1 MSGPVAGKFL
11 LEILTKGMY
20 SNPMHIYREY
30 IQNATDAIDAAV
42 QAGLINMT
50 QAVIHITVNAGKS
63 SIVIRDNGTGIPSDV
78 AMTRLLNVGASDK
91 DGIAERGFRGIGRLG
106 GLAYAD
112 EVQFITSA
120 AGESTKTIMI
130 CNCVR
135 MQELLQKSNTET
147 SDVMETFRAIS
158 HFDTQPEEADE
169 HYFEVRLCGVAE
181 DSGLLSED
189 SVKKYLAE
197 TAPVDFDGQK
207 FIQAGKVRDFFE
219 ENGHPITSYK
229 ILWGSR
235 KLPIYKLYS
244 RYLATGKQE
253 RTKNKDGVRDVEFI
267 YEASEDG
274 APLFI
279 GWIAVTDFS
288 GTISDEAVQGIRF
301 RKGNILVGDNTTFA
315 RFFPTTGQEGQRA
328 NRMFA
333 GEIHVLHPGITPNS
347 QRDDFESSP
356 AYTEMKSLLEQWA
369 RQINQTYRRGTSKAN
384 SAVRKLEQINDE
396 QKKLEEQ
403 VSSGAVT
410 SDERREQFAEQ
421 LESIRRRRDAAKKEV
436 ERALERGTFDAERK
450 ETVERA
456 LSQTET
462 ATKKTRSLAT
472 RIINAEYET
481 KYDLDS
487 SYSRDERKL
496 YQRIIEI
503 IDEFFAGDPDAAKA
517 LREKLKAEL
526 RVKKKK

>member
-1 MSGPVAGKFL
+1 MREPVAGKFL

-42 QAGLINMT
+42 KADLIQMP
-50 QAVIHITVNAGKS
+50 QAVIHITVNAGKC
-63 SIVIRDNGTGIPSDV
+63 SIIIRDNGTGIPSDV
-78 AMTRLLNVGASDK
+78 AVTRLLNVGASDK

-120 AGESTKTIMI
+120 AGESTKTIMT

-135 MQELLQKSNTET
+135 MQELLQKNNTET

-158 HFDTQPEEADE
+158 RFETEPEDIDE
-169 HYFEVRLCGVAE
+169 HYFEVRLCGVAK
-181 DSGLLSED
+181 DSGLLNED

-197 TAPVDFDGQK
+197 TAPVDFNGQE
-207 FIQAGKVRDFFE
+207 FIQAGKVRDFFN
-219 ENGHPITSYK
+219 ENGHPISSYK
-229 ILWGSR
+229 ILWGTR
-235 KLPIYKLYS
+235 KLPVYKLYS
-244 RYLATGKQE
+244 RYLTTGKQE
-253 RTKNKDGVRDVEFI
+253 RTKNKDGVRNVEFI
-267 YEASEDG
+267 YEKSEDG
-274 APLFI
+274 TPLFI

-288 GTISDEAVQGIRF
+288 GTIRDEAIQGIRF
-301 RKGNILVGDNTTFA
+301 RKGNILVGDNTTFS

-333 GEIHVLHPGITPNS
+333 GEIHVLHPEITPNS
-347 QRDDFESSP
+347 QRDDFEPSS
-356 AYTEMKSLLEQWA
+356 AYTEMKDLLEKWA
-369 RQINQTYRRGTSKAN
+369 GQINQKYRRGTSNAN
-384 SAVRKLEQINDE
+384 SALRKLEQIIDE

-403 VSSGAVT
+403 VSSGAIT
-410 SDERREQFAEQ
+410 SDERREQLAEQ
-421 LESIRRRRDAAKKEV
+421 SESISRRLDATKKEV
-436 ERALERGTFDAERK
+436 ERALGRGTFDEERK
-450 ETVERA
+450 ETVEKV
-456 LSQTET
+456 LSKTET
-462 ATKKTRSLAT
+462 AAKKTRSLAT
-472 RIINAEYET
+472 KIINAEYGT

-496 YQRIIEI
+496 YQRIIAI
-503 IDEFFAGDPDAAKA
+503 IDEFFAGDLDTAKA

-526 RVKKKK
+526 RVKKK

>member
-1 MSGPVAGKFL
+1 MSEPVAGKFL

-30 IQNATDAIDAAV
+30 IQNATDAIDAVV
-42 QAGLINMT
+42 QAGLIQMP
-50 QAVIHITVNAGKS
+50 QAVIHITVNARKRS
-63 SIVIRDNGTGIPSDV
+63 VTIRDNGTGISSAV
-78 AMTRLLNVGASDK
+78 AETRLLNVGASDK

-112 EVQFITSA
+112 EVRFITSA
-120 AGESTKTIMI
+120 VGESTKTIMI

-147 SDVMETFRAIS
+147 SDVMETFREIS
-158 HFDTQPEEADE
+158 RFERQPEDADE
-169 HYFEVRLCGVAE
+169 HYFEVQLYGVTE

-197 TAPVDFDGQK
+197 TAPVDFNGQE
-207 FIQAGKVRDFFE
+207 FIQASRVRDFFNR
-219 ENGHPITSYK
+219 NGHPITSYK
-229 ILWGSR
+229 ILWGTR

-244 RYLATGKQE
+244 RYLTTGKQE
-253 RTKNKDGVRDVEFI
+253 RTKNKDGVRDVEFVC
-267 YEASEDG
+267 EKSEDG
-274 APLFI
+274 TPLFI

-288 GTISDEAVQGIRF
+288 GTISDEAIQGIRF

-347 QRDDFESSP
+347 QRDDFEAGP
-356 AYTEMKSLLEQWA
+356 AYTEMKNLLNQWA
-369 RQINQTYRRGTSKAN
+369 GQLNRKYRRGTSDAN
-384 SAVRKLEQINDE
+384 SALRRLGQINEE
-396 QKKLEEQ
+396 QKQLEKQ
-403 VSSGAVT
+403 ISSGAIT
-410 SDERREQFAEQ
+410 SDERREQLAEQ
-421 LESIRRRRDAAKKEV
+421 LESISRRRDAEKKKV
-436 ERALERGTFDAERK
+436 ERALERGTFDEERK
-450 ETVERA
+450 ETVART

-462 ATKKTRSLAT
+462 ATRKTRSLAAS
-472 RIINAEYET
+472 IINAEYGT

-496 YQRIIEI
+496 YQRIIAI
-503 IDEFFAGDPDAAKA
+503 IDEFFADDPDTAKT

-526 RVKKKK
+526 RVKRK

>member
-1 MSGPVAGKFL
+1 MSEPVAGKFL

-42 QAGLINMT
+42 KAGLIQMP
-50 QAVIHITVNAGKS
+50 QAVIHITVNAGKR
-63 SIVIRDNGTGIPSDV
+63 SIIIRDNGTGIPGDV

-120 AGESTKTIMI
+120 TGESTKTVMI

-135 MQELLQKSNTET
+135 MQELLQKNNTET

-158 HFDTQPEEADE
+158 RFETQPENADE
-169 HYFEVRLCGVAE
+169 HYFEVRLYGVAE

-189 SVKKYLAE
+189 AVKKYLAE
-197 TAPVDFDGQK
+197 TAPVDFNGQE
-207 FIQAGKVRDFFE
+207 FIQAGKLRDFFKE
-219 ENGHPITSYK
+219 KGHPITSYK
-229 ILWGSR
+229 ILWGTR

-244 RYLATGKQE
+244 RYLTTGKQE

-267 YEASEDG
+267 YGKSENDV
-274 APLFI
+274 PLFI

-356 AYTEMKSLLEQWA
+356 AYTEMKGLLEKWA
-369 RQINQTYRRGTSKAN
+369 GQINQKYRRGTSKAN
-384 SAVRKLEQINDE
+384 SAVRKLEQIISE

-410 SDERREQFAEQ
+410 SDERREQLAEQ
-421 LESIRRRRDAAKKEV
+421 LESISRRRDAAKKEV
-436 ERALERGTFDAERK
+436 ERALERGTFDEERK

-462 ATKKTRSLAT
+462 ATKKTRSLAA
-472 RIINAEYET
+472 RIINAEYGT

-496 YQRIIEI
+496 YQRIIAI
-503 IDEFFAGDPDAAKA
+503 IDEFFADDPDAAKA
-517 LREKLKAEL
+517 LRERLKAEL
-526 RVKKKK
+526 RVKKK

>member
-42 QAGLINMT
+42 RAGLVQMP
-50 QAVIHITVNAGKS
+50 QALIHIAVNNKKRL
-63 SIVIRDNGTGIPSDV
+63 IIIRDNGIGIASDI

-112 EVQFITSA
+112 EVQFVTSA
-120 AGESTKTIMI
+120 AGEPLKTIMI

-158 HFDTQPEEADE
+158 HFETQPEDVDE

-181 DSGLLSED
+181 DSGLLRED

-197 TAPVDFDGQK
+197 TAPVDFNGQE
-207 FIQAGKVRDFFE
+207 FIQASKVRDFFR
-219 ENGHPITSYK
+219 ENGHPITCYK
-229 ILWGSR
+229 ILWGKR

-244 RYLATGKQE
+244 RYLSTGKQE
-253 RTKNKDGVRDVEFI
+253 RTKNRDGIRNVEFI
-267 YEASEDG
+267 YENSKNG
-274 APLFI
+274 IPLFI
-279 GWIAVTDFS
+279 GWIAVTDFT
-288 GTISDEAVQGIRF
+288 GTISDESVQGIRF
-301 RKGNILVGDNTTFA
+301 RKGNILVGDNTTFSK
-315 RFFPTTGQEGQRA
+315 FFPTTGQEAQRA

-347 QRDDFESSP
+347 QRDDFEPSP
-356 AYTEMKSLLEQWA
+356 AYAEMKGLLEEWA
-369 RQINQTYRRGTSKAN
+369 RQINRRYRRGTSNAN
-384 SAVRKLEQINDE
+384 SALHKLEQINDE

-410 SDERREQFAEQ
+410 SDERREQLAEQ
-421 LESIRRRRDAAKKEV
+421 LESISRRRDAAKKEV
-436 ERALERGTFDAERK
+436 ERALERGTFDEERK
-450 ETVERA
+450 ETVARA
-456 LSQTET
+456 LSQTEK
-462 ATKKTRSLAT
+462 AAKKTRSLAT
-472 RIINAEYET
+472 RIVNAEYGT

-503 IDEFFAGDPDAAKA
+503 IDEFFVDDPDTAKA
-517 LREKLKAEL
+517 LRERLKSEL
-526 RVKKKK
+526 RVKKK

>member
-1 MSGPVAGKFL
+1 MSEPVAGKFL

-42 QAGLINMT
+42 QSGLIQMP
-50 QAVIHITVNAGKS
+50 QAVIHITVIAEKR
-63 SIVIRDNGTGIPSDV
+63 SIIIRDNGTGIPSD
-78 AMTRLLNVGASDK
+78 AATTRLLNVGASDK
-91 DGIAERGFRGIGRLG
+91 DGITERGFRGIGRLG

-135 MQELLQKSNTET
+135 MRELLQKNNTET
-147 SDVMETFRAIS
+147 FDVMETFRAIS
-158 HFDTQPEEADE
+158 RFETQPEDADE

-197 TAPVDFDGQK
+197 TAPIDFNGQE
-207 FIQAGKVRDFFE
+207 FIQAGKVRDFFS

-229 ILWGSR
+229 ILWGTR

-244 RYLATGKQE
+244 RYLTTRKQE
-253 RTKNKDGVRDVEFI
+253 RTKNRDGVRDVEFI
-267 YEASEDG
+267 YKKSKNA

-279 GWIAVTDFS
+279 GWIAVTDFT

-315 RFFPTTGQEGQRA
+315 RFFPTTGQEAQRA

-333 GEIHVLHPGITPNS
+333 GEIHVLHPEITPNS
-347 QRDDFESSP
+347 QRDDFELSP
-356 AYTEMKSLLEQWA
+356 AYTEMKSLLETWA
-369 RQINQTYRRGTSKAN
+369 GQINKKYRRGTSKAN
-384 SAVRKLEQINDE
+384 AAVRKLEQINDE

-403 VSSGAVT
+403 VRSGAIT
-410 SDERREQFAEQ
+410 SDERREQLTEQ
-421 LESIRRRRDAAKKEV
+421 LESISRRRNAAQKEV
-436 ERALERGTFDAERK
+436 QRALERGTFDDERK
-450 ETVERA
+450 ETVARA

-462 ATKKTRSLAT
+462 ATKKTRLLAT
-472 RIINAEYET
+472 RIVNAEYGT
-481 KYDLDS
+481 KNDLDS

-496 YQRIIEI
+496 YQRVIAV
-503 IDEFFAGDPDAAKA
+503 IDEFFADDPDTAKA
-517 LREKLKAEL
+517 LRKKLKAEL
-526 RVKKKK
+526 RMKKK

>member
-1 MSGPVAGKFL
+1 MSEPVAGKFL

-42 QAGLINMT
+42 QAGFIQAP
-50 QAVIHITVNAGKS
+50 QAVIHITVNTGKH
-63 SIVIRDNGTGIPSDV
+63 SIVIRDNGTGIPSNV
-78 AMTRLLNVGASDK
+78 AITRLLNVGASDK
-91 DGIAERGFRGIGRLG
+91 DGIVERGFRGIGRLG

-120 AGESTKTIMI
+120 AGEPTKTVMI

-135 MQELLQKSNTET
+135 MQELLQKNNTET
-147 SDVMETFRAIS
+147 SDVMGTFRAIS
-158 HFDTQPEEADE
+158 RFETQPEDTDE
-169 HYFEVRLCGVAE
+169 HYFEVRLYGVAE

-197 TAPVDFDGQK
+197 TAPVDFNGQE
-207 FIQAGKVRDFFE
+207 FIQAGKVRDFF
-219 ENGHPITSYK
+219 NRNCHPITSYK
-229 ILWGSR
+229 ILWGTR

-244 RYLATGKQE
+244 RYLTTGKQE

-267 YEASEDG
+267 YEKSEDG

-279 GWIAVTDFS
+279 GWIAITDFS

-333 GEIHVLHPGITPNS
+333 GEIHVLHSGITPNS
-347 QRDDFESSP
+347 QRDDFESGP
-356 AYTEMKSLLEQWA
+356 VYTEMKGLLEKWA
-369 RQINQTYRRGTSKAN
+369 GQINQKYRRGTSKAN
-384 SAVRKLEQINDE
+384 SAVRKLERINDE
-396 QKKLEEQ
+396 QKRLEEQ
-403 VSSGAVT
+403 VSSGAIT
-410 SDERREQFAEQ
+410 SDERREQLAEQ
-421 LESIRRRRDAAKKEV
+421 LESISHRRDVAKKEV
-436 ERALERGTFDAERK
+436 ERALERGTFDEERK
-450 ETVERA
+450 ETVARA

-472 RIINAEYET
+472 RIINTEYGT

-496 YQRIIEI
+496 YQRIIAI
-503 IDEFFAGDPDAAKA
+503 IDEFFADDPDTAKA
-517 LREKLKAEL
+517 LRERLKAEL
-526 RVKKKK
+526 RVKKK